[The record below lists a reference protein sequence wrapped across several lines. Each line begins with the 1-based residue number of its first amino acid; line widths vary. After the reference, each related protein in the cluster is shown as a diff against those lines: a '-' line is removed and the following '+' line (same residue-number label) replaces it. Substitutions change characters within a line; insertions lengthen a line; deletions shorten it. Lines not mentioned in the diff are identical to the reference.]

1 MMTNNQG
8 VSRGALYFADGTKQA
23 WVGLQAVDVETVET
37 EIETTYLDG
46 QLAGVY
52 AMPPEHELTI
62 TALTYPPAIERR
74 DRKILAFT
82 WTTELTEETRRV
94 HILYN
99 PLFRLQDRDQDSI
112 GNTLE
117 LDPFFVDATSTPNQ
131 VHGLAPVSYLYA
143 ELGAVKVPWFVEEME
158 KLLFDTE
165 TSFLSLLEIDT
176 LIAVFKEIQQHV
188 QLLVID
194 HGNGLW
200 TTVGPDSAV
209 HYLDEATFEVNA
221 PTLIYLD
228 AFTYTVESI

>member
-1 MMTNNQG
+1 MENLIG
-8 VSRGALYFADGTKQA
+8 VRSLR
-23 WVGLQAVDVETVET
+23 DV
-37 EIETTYLDG
+37 LS
-46 QLAGVY
+46 
-52 AMPPEHELTI
+52 LTI
-62 TALTYPPAIERR
+62 Q
-74 DRKILAFT
+74 DLAF
-82 WTTELTEETRRV
+82 
-94 HILYN
+94 I
-99 PLFRLQDRDQDSI
+99 
-112 GNTLE
+112 
-117 LDPFFVDATSTPNQ
+117 
-131 VHGLAPVSYLYA
+131 
-143 ELGAVKVPWFVEEME
+143 EEME

-200 TTVGPDSAV
+200 TTMGPDSTV

>member
-143 ELGAVKVPWFVEEME
+143 DLGAVKVPWFIEEME

-176 LIAVFKEIQQHV
+176 LIGVFKEIQQHV

-200 TTVGPDSAV
+200 TTMGPDAAV
-209 HYLDEATFEVNA
+209 HAVNGTEYEIDATSIVVF
-221 PTLIYLD
+221 D
-228 AFTYTVESI
+228 AGSYTISSY